1 MKKNLIMGALIAFG
15 ITFSTSASA
24 EAMRARDA
32 HDVREALVNDDA
44 QRLAEI
50 WLLQPGTFTSM
61 SSFIASADP
70 NSSEIKPQYV
80 WAIAKKALIWA
91 LRNHTDTIV
100 KKLPAK
106 WRGPVG
112 RNAKKLANLIETFEE
127 WKEGACIIGLTSMGI
142 PPSDSQIMCQA
153 ISFLL

>member
-1 MKKNLIMGALIAFG
+1 MKRTIIAGLLMFG
-15 ITFSTSASA
+15 MTMNVFASNKISDVDKLA
-24 EAMRARDA
+24 IRDA
-32 HDVREALVNDDA
+32 LMREDEV
-44 QRLAEI
+44 RLAEI
-50 WLLQPGTFTSM
+50 WFMQPGELTSLHAM
-61 SSFIASADP
+61 LSSVDDE
-70 NSSEIKPQYV
+70 SSEIRPQYI
-80 WAIAKKALIWA
+80 WTIAKRALIWA

-112 RNAKKLANLIETFEE
+112 KNARALADLIEKFDE